1 MTYHEVR
8 DQHQPDEGGGRN
20 LPSVKLIALLVVLV
34 TFVVFFF
41 QNTDSV
47 QVEFLWM
54 DVDWPVRSVILIS
67 LVAGMLLAWL
77 GSFFWARARRRKHER
92 DD

>member
-8 DQHQPDEGGGRN
+8 ENHHPDEGGGRN
-20 LPSVKLIALLVVLV
+20 LPSIKLVALLVVAV
-34 TFVVFFF
+34 AIIVFFF

-47 QVEFLWM
+47 EVEFLWM
-54 DVDWPVRSVILIS
+54 DVNWPVRSVILIS
-67 LVAGMLLAWL
+67 LVAGMIIARL
-77 GSFFWARARRRKHER
+77 GSFFWNRARRRKNER

>member
-1 MTYHEVR
+1 MTFQDAR
-8 DQHQPDEGGGRN
+8 DDHRPDDGGGRN
-20 LPSVKLIALLVVLV
+20 LPSIKLVALLVIAVA
-34 TFVVFFF
+34 FVVFFF

-77 GSFFWARARRRKHER
+77 GSFFWARARRRKHDR
-92 DD
+92 NG

>member
-1 MTYHEVR
+1 MTYHDGR
-8 DQHQPDEGGGRN
+8 DNHGPDEGRGRN
-20 LPSVKLIALLVVLV
+20 LPSVKLIALLVIAVA
-34 TFVVFFF
+34 FVVFFF

-47 QVEFLWM
+47 RVEFLWM

-77 GSFFWARARRRKHER
+77 GSFFWARARRRQHER

>member
-8 DQHQPDEGGGRN
+8 DNPFPDEGGGRN
-20 LPSVKLIALLVVLV
+20 RPPVKLIALLAVAIA
-34 TFVVFFF
+34 FVVFFF

-47 QVEFLWM
+47 EVQFLWM
-54 DVDWPVRSVILIS
+54 DVNWPVRSVILIS
-67 LVAGMLLAWL
+67 LVAGMLIAWL
-77 GSFFWARARRRKHER
+77 GGFFWGRARRRKHER